1 VISVFSTS
9 NPLFVA
15 VKNTTRFSTEEPAA
29 VDVQRGRARP
39 DGLGRSL
46 RRAWLARGLARGA
59 AEGGRPGASAPRR
72 VSRTAWPG
80 FEGWLKQGISA
91 KIDQSLLKNGGFYG
105 ELMGFKLKYQ
115 NFERETSRTTSYLRV
130 NRMVPGY

>member
-1 VISVFSTS
+1 MISVFSTS

-59 AEGGRPGASAPRR
+59 AEGGRPGASAPTH
-72 VSRTAWPG
+72 RTAQRARHGQGLKVG
-80 FEGWLKQGISA
+80 F
-91 KIDQSLLKNGGFYG
+91 NGGF
-105 ELMGFKLKYQ
+105 
-115 NFERETSRTTSYLRV
+115 REK
-130 NRMVPGY
+130 